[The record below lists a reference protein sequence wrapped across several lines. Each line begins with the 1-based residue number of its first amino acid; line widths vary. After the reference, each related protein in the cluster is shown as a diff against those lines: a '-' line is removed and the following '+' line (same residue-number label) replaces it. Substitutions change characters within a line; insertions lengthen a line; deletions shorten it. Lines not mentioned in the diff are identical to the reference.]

1 MEIVKFELGHKA
13 DIKKIGREPKFVAY
27 AVGIDYEGNQGPMF
41 LSVEEAEAYAKANDF
56 DYVEEIQ
63 IF

>member
-1 MEIVKFELGHKA
+1 MEIVKFELLHRA
-13 DIKKIGREPKFVAY
+13 NIKELGREPKFVAY
-27 AVGIDYEGNQGPMF
+27 AVGILYEGNQGPMF
-41 LSVEEAEAYAKANDF
+41 LSVEEAEAYAKANDY